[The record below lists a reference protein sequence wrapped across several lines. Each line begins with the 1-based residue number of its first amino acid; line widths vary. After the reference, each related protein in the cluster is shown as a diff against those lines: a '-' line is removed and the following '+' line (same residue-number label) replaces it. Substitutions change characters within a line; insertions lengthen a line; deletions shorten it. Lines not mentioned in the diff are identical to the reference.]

1 MYIYIYI
8 YFFFF
13 SLEII
18 SIFLPDIKERCD
30 ISFPLSGSSPKILKF
45 LRDICAKRAYR
56 KKRKSLTQVNARFH
70 DQWKNLGGIAQDICA
85 LFDIASMLLNTADT
99 AYLPPPPP
107 PSRRTGKR
115 RKAIYGRIY
124 EADSLFVP
132 DLPTVARSDRD
143 IAFEQFVV
151 ERGVMKPHRP
161 LYRRNRLGCQD
172 DISRKTRAF

>member
-1 MYIYIYI
+1 MEKFGRNRAGYLRVIRYRI
-8 YFFFF
+8 
-13 SLEII
+13 
-18 SIFLPDIKERCD
+18 DVIKHCRHGVPT
-30 ISFPLSGSSPKILKF
+30 S
-45 LRDICAKRAYR
+45 
-56 KKRKSLTQVNARFH
+56 
-70 DQWKNLGGIAQDICA
+70 
-85 LFDIASMLLNTADT
+85 
-99 AYLPPPPP
+99 PPPR
-107 PSRRTGKR
+107 SRRTGKR